1 LCDFVNANEKNT
13 FIRPNMV
20 IATSLPYTM
29 LDNGQ
34 IESVLNIVRDRLLT
48 PKGLRSLS
56 ADNPLYCGHYV
67 GDQTQRDRAYHNG
80 TVWVWLLEHYVRARF
95 RLEGA
100 EFIPEAKRIIQNFQ
114 PDIDS
119 YGIATLAEIYDGDAP
134 HLQRGAIS
142 QAWSVAA
149 ILEIQR
155 MIENNQR

>member
-1 LCDFVNANEKNT
+1 VREK
-13 FIRPNMV
+13 
-20 IATSLPYTM
+20 
-29 LDNGQ
+29 
-34 IESVLNIVRDRLLT
+34 LLT

-56 ADNPLYCGHYV
+56 PDNPLYCGHYV

-80 TVWVWLLEHYVRARF
+80 TVWVWLLEHYFRGRF

-100 EFIPEAKRIIQNFQ
+100 EFIPEARQIIHNFL

-134 HLQRGAIS
+134 HSQRGAIS

>member
-1 LCDFVNANEKNT
+1 
-13 FIRPNMV
+13 MV
-20 IATSLPYTM
+20 VEDPELKEYRTEPYAHA
-29 LDNGQ
+29 LA
-34 IESVLNIVRDRLLT
+34 R
-48 PKGLRSLS
+48 
-56 ADNPLYCGHYV
+56 
-67 GDQTQRDRAYHNG
+67 
-80 TVWVWLLEHYVRARF
+80 WLLEHYVRARF
-95 RLEGA
+95 RLEGT
-100 EFIPEAKRIIQNFQ
+100 EFIPEARQIIHNFL